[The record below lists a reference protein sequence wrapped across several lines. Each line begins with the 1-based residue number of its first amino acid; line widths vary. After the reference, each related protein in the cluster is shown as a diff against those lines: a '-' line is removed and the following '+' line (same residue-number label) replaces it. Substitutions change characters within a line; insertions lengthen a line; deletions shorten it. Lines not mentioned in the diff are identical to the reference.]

1 MKAAR
6 WLIAL
11 CLIGVPQQ
19 APGQGTA
26 APTQPSTPDQ
36 RMDKLF
42 DFWNRL
48 DQPGFAVVV
57 VKDGQVLY
65 QKVFGLACQEHA
77 VPITTGSVFNVATA
91 AQPFVGQAVALL
103 EKQGRLSLDD
113 EVRKFIPE
121 LPDFGTPLR
130 IRHLVF
136 HTSGLRDWLPVLQL
150 TGRDSEEVT
159 IDQVLKIVGA
169 QKKPLF
175 APGTRAQFSNTDYDL
190 LAEVIKRVTGRP
202 FSDWAFENVFRPV
215 KMTRTQYRDNYR
227 SIFDN
232 EALSYNFTRE
242 QYLRGRDMLSVT
254 GSHSL
259 FTSVADL
266 SKWFV
271 DVETARVGGAD
282 MYEKMFTAGR
292 LDDGSSSGFGYGVR
306 VESESGRRRVVA
318 DGTWAGSGATLTYY
332 PDQKFGFAVLANWDY
347 TSVQGF
353 APDIVRI
360 YLPPA
365 VPATTRPLAPAT
377 AKTAA
382 PITVAPETLD
392 RYVGDYRLAP
402 GQFVRIARKGGQ
414 LSIFVPGGQNFALTA
429 VSETEFVLGFA
440 DVRIAFRASKD
451 GKTDELHWTQ
461 GTNEE
466 SAPKVVLVNPTPAEL
481 KEYAGAYFNEDLNL
495 RFRLEV
501 AGNALVL
508 GPVPRDVRLAPESKD
523 RFASRVPL
531 VPALVFQRDA
541 QGRITG
547 FAIDSD
553 ALRDLVFRRE

>member
-1 MKAAR
+1 MKAIG

-11 CLIGVPQQ
+11 CLLGVPQQ
-19 APGQGTA
+19 GSGQDAA
-26 APTQPSTPDQ
+26 APTPPSTPDQ

-57 VKDGQVLY
+57 VKDGRVLY

-77 VPITTGSVFNVATA
+77 VPITPGSVFNVATA

-103 EKQGRLSLDD
+103 EKQGRLSLDED
-113 EVRKFIPE
+113 VRKFIPE
-121 LPDFGTPLR
+121 IPDFGTPVR
-130 IRHLVF
+130 VRHLVF

-150 TGRDSEEVT
+150 TGREGEEIS
-159 IDQVLKIVGA
+159 IDQVLKIIGA

-190 LAEVIKRVTGRP
+190 LAEVIKRATGKA
-202 FSDWAFENVFRPV
+202 FSDWTFENVFKPV

-232 EALSYNFTRE
+232 EALSYNYTRE
-242 QYLRGRDMLSVT
+242 QYLRGRDMLSLA

-259 FTSVADL
+259 FTSIADL
-266 SKWFV
+266 SKWLV

-282 MYEKMFTAGR
+282 IYEKMFTAGR
-292 LDDGSSSGFGYGVR
+292 LDEGSSSGFGYGVR

-318 DGTWAGSGATLTYY
+318 AGTWAGSGATLVYY

-353 APDIVRI
+353 APEIVRI
-360 YLPPA
+360 YLPAAAP
-365 VPATTRPLAPAT
+365 VSTRPPAPAST
-377 AKTAA
+377 RAAA
-382 PITVAPETLD
+382 PVTVALETLD

-402 GQFVRIARKGGQ
+402 GQFARATRTGGQ
-414 LSIFVPGGQNFALTA
+414 LFLNVPGGGKFVLTA
-429 VSETEFVLGFA
+429 VSQTEFLLGIA
-440 DVRIAFRASKD
+440 DIRITFQTSKD
-451 GKTDELHWTQ
+451 GKADQLVWIQGGDE
-461 GTNEE
+461 EV
-466 SAPKVVLVNPTPAEL
+466 APKVVLVNPTPAEL
-481 KEYAGAYFNEDLNL
+481 KEYAGLYFNDELNV

-508 GPVPRDVRLAPESKD
+508 GPVPRDVRLAPETRD
-523 RFASRVPL
+523 RFASRLPL
-531 VPALVFQRDA
+531 IPALVFQRDP
-541 QGRITG
+541 QGRIAG
-547 FAIDSD
+547 FAIDND
-553 ALRDLVFRRE
+553 PVRDLFFKRE